1 MTDEEKEVSECLD
14 KVFAYCSK
22 HKDTCEGCIFYREI
36 SIGSKGHSHCKVL
49 YAPEVF
55 GESIS

>member
-1 MTDEEKEVSECLD
+1 MTSEENEINACLD
-14 KVFAYCSK
+14 KVFNYCKQHVEDCS
-22 HKDTCEGCIFYREI
+22 GCIFYREV
-36 SIGSKGHSHCKVL
+36 SIGSEGHSHCKVL